1 MPATR
6 HMLRRSTLWGAVCIF
21 LIQSALAQ
29 LQTTVTPALPSL
41 PSDSPS
47 QSQVTQDTSPTVC
60 RPPPRQ
66 SDSRLLGPK
75 VCRTQQQWD
84 ELHAKGLD
92 IGADGKSIVA
102 TEKYRSLNPGAS
114 CGPAA
119 GCN

>member
-21 LIQSALAQ
+21 LAQPALAQ
-29 LQTTVTPALPSL
+29 LETKVTPALPAL
-41 PSDSPS
+41 PSDS
-47 QSQVTQDTSPTVC
+47 QVTPDTSPTVC
-60 RPPPRQ
+60 RPSPRQ

-84 ELHAKGLD
+84 ALHAKGLD

-102 TEKYRSLNPGAS
+102 SEKYRSVNPSA
-114 CGPAA
+114 CGSAV